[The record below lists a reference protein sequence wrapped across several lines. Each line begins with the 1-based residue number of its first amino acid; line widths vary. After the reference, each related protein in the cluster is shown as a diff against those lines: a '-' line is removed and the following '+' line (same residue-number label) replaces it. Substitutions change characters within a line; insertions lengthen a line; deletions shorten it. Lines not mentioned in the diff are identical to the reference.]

1 MYIEDLTQFPPN
13 HPPSPYNFPVFF
25 RRGNRWGQG
34 ILLDGL
40 VLCAVGWLG
49 DYIPGGGKTPSQC
62 ISQLWDAYKSKLVIS
77 DGTKGFHNC
86 ERCQGDNEW
95 YPGGKVS
102 PIIRWRGQRLR
113 IYGHGHFLIRFN
125 EIVYLSP
132 VLILHYILD
141 HGYKP
146 PNAFIEA
153 VRQGE
158 FLASTDLKW
167 IEDEAR

>member
-13 HPPSPYNFPVFF
+13 HPPSPYSFPVHLKK
-25 RRGNRWGQG
+25 GDIWGQG
-34 ILLDGL
+34 ILQDGL

-49 DYIPGGGKTPSQC
+49 DFVPSEGKIPSEC

-77 DGTKGFHNC
+77 DGTAGFHNC
-86 ERCQGDNEW
+86 ELCHGENEW
-95 YPGGKVS
+95 YPDGDAG
-102 PIIRWRGQRLR
+102 PIVKWRSRRLR
-113 IYGHGHFLIRFN
+113 IFGHGHFLIRDN
-125 EIVYLSP
+125 ELVYLSP

-146 PNAFIEA
+146 PDVFIEA

-158 FLASTDLKW
+158 FLAPSDLIWKK
-167 IEDEAR
+167 DDAS